1 MTIPS
6 DETPSGSDAD
16 NRYCGNCGHAIDKLS
31 QGRFCGKCGHD
42 LKGGPAPEAH
52 EARRSQSATRPGS
65 NYQQEPVGDPDAEFS
80 LFNSGGRSGR
90 LVFLGLMVGI
100 AIGYGIAATIMIAA
114 LVAILFVP
122 LSWIAIVNYI
132 RRPHDLGRSGWL
144 ILVMFVPIVNFLFF
158 IYMLFAPGKPAG
170 RRL

>member
-1 MTIPS
+1 
-6 DETPSGSDAD
+6 
-16 NRYCGNCGHAIDKLS
+16 
-31 QGRFCGKCGHD
+31 
-42 LKGGPAPEAH
+42 
-52 EARRSQSATRPGS
+52 
-65 NYQQEPVGDPDAEFS
+65 
-80 LFNSGGRSGR
+80 
-90 LVFLGLMVGI
+90 MVGI